1 MDRLVDFYTAEY
13 QESERLLRNRL
24 EFERTQELLRARLP
38 VPPARVLDVGGGTGV
53 HAHWLQSDGYEV
65 EVVDLVPA
73 HVEQAHAAGLSA
85 RVGDAQALDAPDA
98 AYDVVL
104 ALGPLYHL
112 PDAADRARALG
123 EAARVASQVVA
134 AAAISRYAW
143 PLYALRGGVE
153 LDEQRLAAT
162 MRTGVGDPVGAL
174 PDAYSH
180 RPDELAAELRAAGLE
195 RVVVVGI
202 EGPAW
207 FAHTDPRVA
216 RLYDAHPE
224 LSGASAHLLGFGHI
238 M

>member
-1 MDRLVDFYTAEY
+1 MPRPDRT
-13 QESERLLRNRL
+13 R
-24 EFERTQELLRARLP
+24 
-38 VPPARVLDVGGGTGV
+38 
-53 HAHWLQSDGYEV
+53 
-65 EVVDLVPA
+65 
-73 HVEQAHAAGLSA
+73 
-85 RVGDAQALDAPDA
+85 APDA
-98 AYDVVL
+98 RALDLADGAFDAVL
-104 ALGPLYHL
+104 LLGPLYHL
-112 PDAADRARALG
+112 PLAEDRARALR
-123 EAARVASQVVA
+123 EAARVASQLVV

-153 LDEQRLAAT
+153 LDEERLATT
-162 MRTGVGDPVGAL
+162 MRTGVGDPVGDL

-195 RVVVVGI
+195 IVEVVGI